1 MTRRRLSASLL
12 LTTIAL
18 ALIPTAASAATATA
32 TDGGVAPEPVAVVSA
47 PNALTNVN
55 DFVFESLDVEYE
67 LGRDADGRSTL
78 RTVEHFVAVFPEFD
92 QNRGMIRAVPAIYDG
107 HSTELQIVSVT
118 DETGT
123 PRDYELGTDG
133 DFRTITI
140 AVPLGQFVHGEQHY
154 VIEYTQR
161 DVTKH
166 FADTNDDEFYWD
178 VNGTGWAQPF
188 GRVSATV
195 TLEPGLSRSVTE
207 ATCYQ
212 GWEGSNVA
220 CDELVDSGDTVTVA
234 GTDLSAYQNVTVV
247 IAFTAGTFAAAPW
260 NPFALIPTI
269 GIVGVAISLLSLIYA
284 GWVRFAKWRDEPGRG
299 TVIAQYEP
307 PEGVSLFLA
316 AEILGKKNKAMPAEI
331 LDLAVRHWVRIRER
345 DASWGRT
352 EFGIEPLEP
361 PSGDALLPDEARI
374 LAALSTSRENGVKW
388 LKKNDTALGRKV
400 IREAKSARSLA
411 VKQGLRR
418 KPKRGPVWIIV
429 LAVGG
434 SPSCSAYSPARPA
447 RASPQ
452 WPSGCSARW
461 RCSGWASS
469 PAVRARQP
477 QPAHEGRLRAE
488 GALGGARRVH
498 PLGRGRPSAD
508 AAERH
513 GRRTARPRRSGG
525 WPRRPRP
532 GGPRLRAAPALR
544 GAVRAREAVGL
555 RALQVLRR
563 PVPRLVLQ
571 LARRLHRGRVHRGS
585 QLVQLNRVELVLRF
599 GELLVVGRLGRRRVL
614 RRRRR
619 RRGRRGHLAARVRH
633 AGTLPSRV

>member
-18 ALIPTAASAATATA
+18 ALIPSAASAAAAPAATH
-32 TDGGVAPEPVAVVSA
+32 GGAAPEPVAVVSA

-78 RTVEHFVAVFPEFD
+78 RTVEHFVAVFLEFD

-166 FADTNDDEFYWD
+166 FSDTNDDEFYWD

-212 GWEGSNVA
+212 GWEGSNLA
-220 CDELVDSGDTVTVA
+220 CDELVESGDTVTVA

-247 IAFTAGTFAAAPW
+247 IAFAAGTFAAAPW
-260 NPFALIPTI
+260 NPFALIPAI
-269 GIVGVAISLLSLIYA
+269 GIIGVAISLLSLIYA

-352 EFGIEPLEP
+352 DFGIEPLEP
-361 PSGDALLPDEARI
+361 PRGDALLPDEARI

-411 VKQGLRR
+411 VKRGLRR
-418 KPKRGPVWIIV
+418 KPKRGPVWIIM
-429 LAVGG
+429 LAVAAAFVLCLLAGSTGESEPAVAFGVLSSMAVLWVGIVLSSVLGTRHPRTKAGSELKEHLEGLAEFIRWAEADRLQMLQSVTGAERRGLDGRAAGGDDRDRVVRVYERLLPYAVLFGLEKQWASELSKYYADQSPDWYSSSHAAFTVAGFTAGVSSFSSTVSSSYSGSASSSSSGG
-434 SPSCSAYSPARPA
+434 S
-447 RASPQ
+447 
-452 WPSGCSARW
+452 
-461 RCSGWASS
+461 
-469 PAVRARQP
+469 
-477 QPAHEGRLRAE
+477 
-488 GALGGARRVH
+488 GG
-498 PLGRGRPSAD
+498 GGF
-508 AAERH
+508 
-513 GRRTARPRRSGG
+513 SGG
-525 WPRRPRP
+525 
-532 GGPRLRAAPALR
+532 GG
-544 GAVRAREAVGL
+544 GG
-555 RALQVLRR
+555 
-563 PVPRLVLQ
+563 
-571 LARRLHRGRVHRGS
+571 GG
-585 QLVQLNRVELVLRF
+585 
-599 GELLVVGRLGRRRVL
+599 GGGI
-614 RRRRR
+614 
-619 RRGRRGHLAARVRH
+619 
-633 AGTLPSRV
+633 